1 MFFRTLC
8 FVGLLLGCSADAVS
22 ATHRYAIHF
31 DENLSTVFVKAEL
44 DGYVG
49 SLRTDSQ
56 QSSRSARSARH
67 CGGRGLRYRWGRLG
81 IDGADACIRY
91 SFSLNDSKPF
101 GRREFTMPDGLNV
114 SSPSD
119 WLYLPKLNAGDTVRV
134 TVTLPDAVSLST
146 PWPHFEG
153 NTFEFGQS
161 PGSGKG
167 LLVVG
172 DFIREDI
179 EIPGST
185 LRVAILPGA
194 QRAKVL
200 EWLEA
205 AAMDVALVHGRFPNP
220 SPQVL
225 VVPSSNNPNGEAVPF
240 GRVVRDRGESVH
252 FFINPVKPQ
261 KEYLGDWT
269 ATHEFSHLLLPY
281 VHSDE
286 KWISEGFASYYQNV
300 LLGRAGV
307 YTEQDA
313 WRRLH
318 RSFSKAQDSGSD
330 MSPNSTAHES
340 FWEARMMIYW
350 SGAAIALLADVEL
363 RKQDQSL
370 DQVLGKLKDCCLP
383 GNRIWRGRELF
394 QKLDELSETD
404 IFISLYERHADTRG
418 MPNLDG
424 LYQELG
430 IKPRGKSQVSL
441 NDDASG
447 ATIRKSIAGPRAR
460 PVRPRTSS

>member
-1 MFFRTLC
+1 MLLRSLC
-8 FVGLLLGCSADAVS
+8 VVALLTSCSFNAVA
-22 ATHRYAIHF
+22 ATHEYAIRF
-31 DENLSTVFVKAEL
+31 DESLETVFVRARL
-44 DGYVG
+44 DGYVD

-81 IDGADACIRY
+81 VDQENACIRY
-91 SFSLNDSKPF
+91 SFALKDSNPF
-101 GRREFTMPDGLNV
+101 GRRPFTMPKGLNI

-119 WLYLPKLNAGDTVRV
+119 WLYLPKLGSGDSVRV
-134 TVTLPDAVSLST
+134 TVTLPDATSFST
-146 PWPHFEG
+146 PWPHKDG

-172 DFIREDI
+172 DFIRDDI
-179 EIPGST
+179 EIPGAT

-194 QRAKVL
+194 QRGKVL

-205 AAMDVALVHGRFPNP
+205 ASMDVALVSGHFPNP

-225 VVPSSNNPNGEAVPF
+225 VIPASNNPNGEAVPF

-252 FFINPVKPQ
+252 FFINPSKPQ

-269 ATHEFSHLLLPY
+269 ATHEFAHLLLPY
-281 VHSDE
+281 IHSDE
-286 KWISEGFASYYQNV
+286 KWISEGFASYHQNV

-307 YTEQDA
+307 YSEQDA

-318 RSFSKAQDSGSD
+318 RSFSKARKSGGD

-363 RKQDQSL
+363 RKQGQSL
-370 DQVLGKLKDCCLP
+370 NEVLGKLRDCCLP
-383 GNRIWRGRELF
+383 GDRIWRGRELF
-394 QKLDELSETD
+394 QKLDELSDTG
-404 IFISLYERHADTRG
+404 IFMSLYDRYADTQG

-424 LYQELG
+424 LYQDLG
-430 IKPRGKSQVSL
+430 IIPQSTNQVTL
-441 NDDASG
+441 DDKAPH
-447 ATIRKSIAGPRAR
+447 ADIRKSIAGPRAR
-460 PVRPRTSS
+460 PSEA